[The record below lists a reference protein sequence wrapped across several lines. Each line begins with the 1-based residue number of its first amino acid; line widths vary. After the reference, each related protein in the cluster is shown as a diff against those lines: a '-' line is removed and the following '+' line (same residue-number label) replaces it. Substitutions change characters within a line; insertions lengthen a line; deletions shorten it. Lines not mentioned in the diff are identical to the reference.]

1 MKRITVLGAGS
12 VGRAMAADLA
22 RDFEVTALDRDAAAL
37 DRLRARHPVK
47 TTVADLN
54 DVRALQPLLE
64 GADLVIGAVP
74 GFLGFRTLQTVI
86 EAGKDCVDIS
96 FFPEDA
102 FLLDE
107 LAQRRGV
114 TAVVDCGVAPGMGNI
129 ILGYWAE
136 QMKVTSFE
144 CMVGGLPFTRT
155 KPFEYKA
162 PFSPID
168 VLEEYTRPARH
179 VENGH
184 VVVRPALSDPEFLE
198 FERIGTLEAFNTDG
212 LRTLLRTMKVPNM
225 KEKTLRYPGHIAL
238 IQALKSSGFFS
249 KAPLEVNGQRVAPFD
264 VTARVLFDC
273 WRLEEGEEEF
283 TVGRFIVEGE
293 LEGLRRKISYDL
305 FDVGDRAAGISSMAR
320 TTGYVCTAV
329 ARLVLEGRFAR
340 KGICPPE
347 YVGSEAECF
356 PAILDYLRQRNVVYK
371 ANEA

>member
-1 MKRITVLGAGS
+1 
-12 VGRAMAADLA
+12 MAADLA

-64 GADLVIGAVP
+64 DADLVIGAVP
-74 GFLGFRTLQTVI
+74 GFMGFRTLQTVI

-114 TAVVDCGVAPGMGNI
+114 TVVVDCGVAPGMGNI
-129 ILGYWAE
+129 ILGYWTE

-155 KPFEYKA
+155 RPFEYKA
-162 PFSPID
+162 PFSPVD
-168 VLEEYTRPARH
+168 VLEEYTRPARY

-184 VVVRPALSDPEFLE
+184 VVVKPALSDPEFLE

-225 KEKTLRYPGHIAL
+225 KEKTLRYPGHIGL
-238 IQALKSSGFFS
+238 IQALKAAGFFS
-249 KAPLEVNGQRVAPFD
+249 TTPLEVNGQRVAPFD
-264 VTARVLFDC
+264 VTAQVLFDC

-283 TVGRFIVEGE
+283 TVGRFRVEGE
-293 LEGLRRKISYDL
+293 REGLRRKITYDL
-305 FDVGDRAAGISSMAR
+305 FDVGDRAAGIGSMAR

-329 ARLVLEGRFAR
+329 ARLVLEGRFVR

-347 YVGSEAECF
+347 YVGREAECA

-371 ANEA
+371 VNEV

>member
-155 KPFEYKA
+155 RPFEYKA
-162 PFSPID
+162 PFS
-168 VLEEYTRPARH
+168 
-179 VENGH
+179 
-184 VVVRPALSDPEFLE
+184 
-198 FERIGTLEAFNTDG
+198 
-212 LRTLLRTMKVPNM
+212 
-225 KEKTLRYPGHIAL
+225 
-238 IQALKSSGFFS
+238 
-249 KAPLEVNGQRVAPFD
+249 
-264 VTARVLFDC
+264 
-273 WRLEEGEEEF
+273 
-283 TVGRFIVEGE
+283 
-293 LEGLRRKISYDL
+293 
-305 FDVGDRAAGISSMAR
+305 
-320 TTGYVCTAV
+320 
-329 ARLVLEGRFAR
+329 
-340 KGICPPE
+340 
-347 YVGSEAECF
+347 
-356 PAILDYLRQRNVVYK
+356 
-371 ANEA
+371 